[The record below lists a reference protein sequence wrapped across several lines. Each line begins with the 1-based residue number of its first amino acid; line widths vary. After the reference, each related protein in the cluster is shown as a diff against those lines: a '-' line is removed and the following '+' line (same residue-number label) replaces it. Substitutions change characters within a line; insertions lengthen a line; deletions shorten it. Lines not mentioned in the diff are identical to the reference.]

1 MPSVSPRQRH
11 MMAALAHG
19 WKPTKA
25 RKKLPQKKVA
35 VKFHTEDYPS
45 HSDTKKAFDVAW
57 EHIKS

>member
-1 MPSVSPRQRH
+1 